1 MADGIAPHRSAAR
14 TVAFDQGTHWR
25 AKLGFL
31 INTNEL
37 VVENNLFRMAPEGV
51 GVYMTRNRTSKVIT
65 VAELAKHIETM
76 AEAASLLLPAVVP
89 DVIAY
94 ACTSGTIVIGEDR
107 VMAEIR
113 RGAPGS
119 QATTL
124 ATGVVNALRALGARR
139 IVVGTPYLD
148 EVNALEATFLAE
160 KGFEVLDIQGLNVE
174 HGDAM
179 GRITPAYIKEFALS
193 IDRREADAIFMS
205 CGGIRTIDVLREI
218 EEACGKPVVAS
229 NQAMMWDCLR
239 RVGIDDDLAEFGRLF
254 EIPSAAHPDGGS
266 AASR

>member
-1 MADGIAPHRSAAR
+1 MDDPITALRSEAR
-14 TVAFDQGTHWR
+14 TVEFDRGTHWR

-51 GVYMTRNRTSKVIT
+51 GVYMTRNRTSKHIT

-76 AEAASLLLPAVVP
+76 ADAASVLLPEVVP

-94 ACTSGTIVIGEDR
+94 ACTSGTIVIGEER
-107 VMAEIR
+107 VMAEIK

-119 QATTL
+119 RATTL
-124 ATGVVNALRALGARR
+124 VTGVVNALRALGASR

-148 EVNALEATFLAE
+148 EVNALEARFLAE
-160 KGFEVLDIQGLNVE
+160 KGFDVLDIQGLNVE

-193 IDRREADAIFMS
+193 IDRPEADAIFIS
-205 CGGIRTIDVLREI
+205 CGGIRTIDVLQEI

-239 RVGIDDDLAEFGRLF
+239 RVGIDDNLSGFGRLF
-254 EIPSAAHPDGGS
+254 EIPSAGHPDGRS
-266 AASR
+266 ALAQ